1 MNMTSRVFVAL
12 GAVTL
17 MTYGSAL
24 AQQAPAQPPQAPAPS
39 AVSPAPSP
47 AAAPAQAQAQTLTA
61 SGDLVSVDAKAE
73 TLSVKTSTGEMTFK
87 YNDETKITGS
97 SKGVAGL
104 ATMTGS
110 EVTIRYR
117 KDGASNIATSIDV
130 KAAATPRP

>member
-24 AQQAPAQPPQAPAPS
+24 AQQAPAQPPQAPAPP
-39 AVSPAPSP
+39 AVSPAAP
-47 AAAPAQAQAQTLTA
+47 AAAPAQAQAQALTA
-61 SGDLVSVDAKAE
+61 SGDLVSVDAKE
-73 TLSVKTSTGEMTFK
+73 QTLAVKTSTGEMTFK

-97 SKGVAGL
+97 SKGAAGL

-130 KAAATPRP
+130 KAAAAPRP

>member
-1 MNMTSRVFVAL
+1 MTMTSRVFVAL

-17 MTYGSAL
+17 LTYGSAL
-24 AQQAPAQPPQAPAPS
+24 AQQAPPQAPAPP
-39 AVSPAPSP
+39 AVSPAPPAAP

-61 SGDLVSVDAKAE
+61 SGDLVSVDSKAE

-87 YNDETKITGS
+87 YNDDTKITGS
-97 SKGVAGL
+97 SKGAAGL

-110 EVTIRYR
+110 AVTISYK

-130 KAAATPRP
+130 KASATPRP